1 MTGRRGRLMR
11 TNARRERAVSS
22 SGPRAGR
29 ASLSSGGAAGHAA
42 VRASRYAA
50 ARCALILAVGLW
62 FTGAVVAT
70 AHAGSG
76 PSTTRSTTP
85 STIDLPETP
94 AQLVLDASWSAIE
107 PVPSLEAAGVGAEQL
122 GPARIVTAFRHP
134 AQRRPRQAG
143 ADLALVVLRFDSPNP
158 LAWRT
163 STREAY
169 FDRVEEDLLAACS
182 DRDAAGS
189 PMGRPTGSPTK
200 TCRGLRRTK
209 RKELTAAG
217 VPALELQAK
226 DRDGKTLLLRLLFFR
241 TYTIL
246 AAAELPPRSR
256 DGARVRKAL
265 ASFAPPASWQ
275 R

>member
-1 MTGRRGRLMR
+1 MR
-11 TNARRERAVSS
+11 ADARRERAVSS
-22 SGPRAGR
+22 SGPWRAR
-29 ASLSSGGAAGHAA
+29 SASLSSGGAAEHAA
-42 VRASRYAA
+42 VRASKYAA
-50 ARCALILAVGLW
+50 APRALILAVGLW

-76 PSTTRSTTP
+76 PSTTRSTTRSTTP

-107 PVPSLEAAGVGAEQL
+107 PVPSLESAGVGAEQL

-134 AQRRPRQAG
+134 AQRRPRQAA